1 MTRPWDLNADLGEGD
16 EHMDVRL
23 LEIIT
28 SANVACGGHA
38 GDDASMRRICGVAAS
53 RGVAIGAQ
61 VSYVDREGFGRRRLD
76 IPGATLTAQLQEQ
89 IGYLQESAREC
100 GVDVSYVKPH
110 GALYHA
116 AVADRGVAESIL
128 AASGSL
134 PILTLPHGHLRIAAA
149 DVCVTTYAE
158 AFADRAYTANGN
170 LVPRDDPAAVITD
183 PAVISTRVHR
193 LVTEDIIMSI
203 DGTMVAV
210 SARSLCVH
218 SDTPGADIVARQVRR
233 ALEDSGAPVLA
244 FAPQGR

>member
-16 EHMDVRL
+16 EHMDMRL

-38 GDDASMRRICGVAAS
+38 GDDASMRRICGLAAS

-89 IGYLQESAREC
+89 IGYLQEAAREC

-134 PILTLPHGHLRIAAA
+134 PILTLPHGQLRLAAA

-158 AFADRAYTANGN
+158 AFAYRAYTAKSESYDAQVNNGAG
-170 LVPRDDPAAVITD
+170 PA
-183 PAVISTRVHR
+183 R
-193 LVTEDIIMSI
+193 
-203 DGTMVAV
+203 
-210 SARSLCVH
+210 
-218 SDTPGADIVARQVRR
+218 
-233 ALEDSGAPVLA
+233 APVHYRATSRFDYQPDICKDYKDTGFCGYGDACKFLHDRSDYKSGW
-244 FAPQGR
+244 QLERYL